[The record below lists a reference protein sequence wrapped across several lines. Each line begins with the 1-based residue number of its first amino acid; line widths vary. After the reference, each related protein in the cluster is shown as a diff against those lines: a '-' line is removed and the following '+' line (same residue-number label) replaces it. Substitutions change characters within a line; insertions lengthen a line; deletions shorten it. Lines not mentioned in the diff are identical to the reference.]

1 MTILRSW
8 GSAKQALIAL
18 AVPIQPSTL
27 PFPLNSG
34 TAENK
39 CLASIRRNPTLHPY
53 FALGWLFMVDEV
65 SVWWSDSSDDGVSG
79 TVQHLLMRECL

>member
-1 MTILRSW
+1 MTILWLW
-8 GSAKQALIAL
+8 GSAKQAHIAL

-39 CLASIRRNPTLHPY
+39 CLALIRRNPALRPY
-53 FALGWLFMVDEV
+53 FALGWLFTVGEV
-65 SVWWSDSSDDGVSG
+65 SVWWSDSSDDDVSG
-79 TVQHLLMRECL
+79 TVRRLLMRECL